1 MISSKLS
8 NRRHYMVLIK
18 ELLEGDRTLI
28 QALVGSCSNGTN
40 KSGSPY
46 LNVELRDSSGSI
58 PAKKWEVDG
67 SDKEIFVAGNI
78 VEVMVEVIKYNDSL
92 QAKILSAKLLPVE
105 SIDTTRFIK
114 ACPIPKE
121 ELVLRFNKLVASI
134 NDKDCKSILDY
145 FIKKFGEKIFVSPA
159 AASVHHEFASGL
171 LMHSVSLA
179 EHADYFAS
187 YYPNIN
193 RDLLVTGALLH
204 DFGKMIELVGP
215 AVYKYSLEGKLLG
228 HISIMCAELRG
239 AAKELGIEGE
249 TPILLEHMVL
259 SHHGQLEFGS
269 PVMPLTKEALLLSMI
284 DNLDSKML
292 VVEKALDE
300 VSPGEWSQKVF
311 ALDNRSFYKPKK

>member
-1 MISSKLS
+1 
-8 NRRHYMVLIK
+8 MVLIK
-18 ELLEGDRTLI
+18 ELLEGDRTLL
-28 QALVGSCSNGTN
+28 QALVGNCSNGTN

-46 LNVELRDSSGSI
+46 LNVELRDASGSI
-58 PAKKWEVDG
+58 SAKKWEVDG
-67 SDKEIFVAGNI
+67 ADKEIFAVGNI

-114 ACPIPKE
+114 APPIPRE
-121 ELVLRFNKLVASI
+121 ELEVRFNNLVASI
-134 NDKDCKSILDY
+134 KDADCKAILDY
-145 FIKKFGEKIFVSPA
+145 FIKKFGEKIFISPA

-179 EHADYFAS
+179 EHADYFAK

-215 AVYKYSLEGKLLG
+215 AVYRYSLEGKLLG
-228 HISIMCAELRG
+228 HISIMCAELRA
-239 AAKELGIEGE
+239 AAKELHIESE
-249 TPILLEHMVL
+249 APVLLEHMVL

-269 PVMPLTKEALLLSMI
+269 PVLPLTKEALLLSMI

-292 VVEKALDE
+292 VVEKALEE
-300 VSPGEWSQKVF
+300 VAPGEWSQKVF
-311 ALDNRSFYKPKK
+311 ALDGRSFYKPKK